1 MCARRAPWQLIPVVL
16 SMFVMILA
24 LAQNGVTDKIAELLG
39 TNAPVWKYGV
49 VSFLSA
55 NLINNIPMSVLF
67 CPIME
72 GLAGTSSQL
81 GAVYA
86 TIIGSNLGAL
96 LTPIGALAG
105 IMWSSMLKK
114 HEVKLSYGSFI
125 KYGTAISIPSL
136 IVTLAVLLLIL

>member
-1 MCARRAPWQLIPVVL
+1 
-16 SMFVMILA
+16 MILA
-24 LAQNGVTDKIAELLG
+24 LQEQGVTSSIGNLLG
-39 TNAPVWKYGV
+39 KDSSIIKYGIT
-49 VSFLSA
+49 SFLSA

-72 GLAGTSSQL
+72 TLSGSSSQI

-86 TIIGSNLGAL
+86 TIVGSNLGAL

-125 KYGTAISIPSL
+125 KYGTFDSAHFLTICFIAKQGHLP
-136 IVTLAVLLLIL
+136 TTNE